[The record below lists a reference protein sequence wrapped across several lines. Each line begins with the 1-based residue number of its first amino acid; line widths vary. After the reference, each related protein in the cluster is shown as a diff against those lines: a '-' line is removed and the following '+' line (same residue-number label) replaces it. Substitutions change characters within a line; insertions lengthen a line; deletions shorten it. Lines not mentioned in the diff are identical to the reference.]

1 MIWDRKGKRSEYNV
15 KFHQHGEITR
25 LDSLLFSHKLSEVKP
40 GWKAKVKSRKD
51 GRPLRFDIYDEFGIR
66 YYFYRFHYK
75 QRSDSILAMET
86 IQSSYF
92 RSDSTLVGRHLL
104 FMENGEWL
112 REIHYKN
119 SKNEIEHIVKLDVS
133 LNKEETIKTTL
144 DGDGRE
150 IESRIIQ
157 LSYPDKYSY
166 RFEWKPDTIMIVEDI
181 KIKKDTTITYISP
194 VLTSIWYG
202 LPLIKEASLSTEP
215 ISPTYGFFF
224 APRGNMVIKGNQY
237 SLGMEVVSY
246 NLPIADSTGYINGV
260 GAFAAGQYN
269 LNYNSDWIPQ
279 NVEVALR
286 LGGGMLSSGYG
297 LSLSG
302 SFGYHFLPS
311 RYYFGIYAQSIIAF
325 NEIKDDNI
333 TAWGSLGIS
342 FGANVGD
349 INPDLL
355 KPYEDKLDEEALVFN
370 LVKEISTKSN
380 IIFSTENPVIID
392 TIISEFYLPPDAF
405 TGFTIRTPFSLN
417 IGSLNFN
424 IVIDYLKYAFTPKD
438 SNDPNFI
445 GNAYLFGSNI
455 GIDNLL
461 KIGGQN
467 LKKSILVEIGSY
479 HSGIGVCVG
488 FNMDYRFNRIPFF
501 FHTYGKLYGLP
512 SDEIFTSWFSL
523 GLGAGIDLDNI
534 FSSLNSDKED

>member
-1 MIWDRKGKRSEYNV
+1 M
-15 KFHQHGEITR
+15 
-25 LDSLLFSHKLSEVKP
+25 LFSHKLSEIKP

-75 QRSDSILAMET
+75 QRSDSILSMET

-119 SKNEIEHIVKLDVS
+119 SKNEIEQIVKLDVS
-133 LNKEETIKTTL
+133 LDKEETIKTTL

-150 IESRIIQ
+150 IESKIIP

-181 KIKKDTTITYISP
+181 KIEKDTAITYISP

-279 NVEVALR
+279 NVEAALR

-302 SFGYHFLPS
+302 SFGYHFLLRP
-311 RYYFGIYAQSIIAF
+311 
-325 NEIKDDNI
+325 
-333 TAWGSLGIS
+333 
-342 FGANVGD
+342 
-349 INPDLL
+349 
-355 KPYEDKLDEEALVFN
+355 
-370 LVKEISTKSN
+370 
-380 IIFSTENPVIID
+380 
-392 TIISEFYLPPDAF
+392 
-405 TGFTIRTPFSLN
+405 
-417 IGSLNFN
+417 
-424 IVIDYLKYAFTPKD
+424 
-438 SNDPNFI
+438 
-445 GNAYLFGSNI
+445 
-455 GIDNLL
+455 
-461 KIGGQN
+461 
-467 LKKSILVEIGSY
+467 
-479 HSGIGVCVG
+479 
-488 FNMDYRFNRIPFF
+488 
-501 FHTYGKLYGLP
+501 
-512 SDEIFTSWFSL
+512 
-523 GLGAGIDLDNI
+523 
-534 FSSLNSDKED
+534 